1 MKKLIITS
9 IALLCCLTMV
19 AGSVTER
26 AAREKAA
33 RFMLSKKADA
43 AAARGAM
50 HFGQNGGAEATLTVA
65 EQQAAFYVF
74 NIDSVGGYVIVSG
87 DDRMPDVL
95 GYSYSG
101 SYNPETLAPNMRSWL
116 EGYAD
121 QYEYLQTHDDAKAVK
136 QTSVT
141 GERIE
146 PLLTTHWFQDYPY
159 NAKCPV
165 INGERAV
172 TGCIAT
178 AMAQVMNYHQWPKQT
193 TTVIPGYGI
202 GYYDTEEEYQ
212 WMELPAL
219 GITEID
225 WDHMLPS
232 YDGSETA
239 EEIDAVATLMQ
250 LCGHAVVMKYG
261 LDGSGAKSEN
271 VRNVLPDF
279 FAYDGFMMG
288 YANRGGY
295 ENDAWNQLIYNELS
309 INGPVMYDGSI
320 KSSSGHAF
328 VIDGYDTNDYFHVNW
343 GWGGENDGYFL
354 LNALLVYNFDQG
366 ATIGVMRC
374 GEGPSAYA
382 VVEDSVLTFYYDN
395 KQNQRSGKVYTR
407 LPTYYEDSYLEN
419 FEEITSAVFDPSFA
433 DFHEMTDAS
442 SMFRGLYYLEKIEG
456 LEYLDTRKVTN
467 MNHMFCNCLSLT
479 SLDVS
484 GFDTH
489 MVSDMVEM
497 FYGCESLTSLD
508 LSNFDTH
515 RVPNMES
522 MFYNCYALET
532 LDISSFNTENVTDMN
547 YMFASCKKLKE
558 LDVSGWDTH
567 NVEDMRWMF
576 YGCEQLQ
583 ELDVSGWDTG
593 NVDNME
599 CMFSGCLSVKALDVS
614 GFDTRNVR
622 YMYYMFAACR
632 SLTSLDCSGFSMQS
646 NLSTKSM
653 FSGCSQLASVS
664 ITGETVKV
672 MDYTFRDCT
681 SLRTL
686 TCYAE
691 VPPTVGKKA
700 FDEVPRSEA
709 TLYVPASSVEAY
721 KEADE
726 WKEFGTILPIE
737 PTAVKEMKVS
747 NASNAERGLFHD
759 LSGRRYNDKPKNGI
773 YIHQGKKWR

>member
-1 MKKLIITS
+1 
-9 IALLCCLTMV
+9 MV
-19 AGSVTER
+19 AGPVSENE
-26 AAREKAA
+26 ARDKAA
-33 RFMLSKKADA
+33 KFMLSRKGAS
-43 AAARGAM
+43 AARSSQR
-50 HFGQNGGAEATLTVA
+50 FGGSGATLNVA
-65 EQQAAFYVF
+65 EQREAFYVF
-74 NIDSVGGYVIVSG
+74 NIDSVGGFVIVSG

-101 SYNPETLAPNMRSWL
+101 RYNPETSAPNIRSWL
-116 EGYAD
+116 EGYEE
-121 QYEYLQTHDDAKAVK
+121 QYEYLQTHNDAKAATLTEVD
-136 QTSVT
+136 

-146 PLLTTHWFQDYPY
+146 PLLTTRWDQDYPY
-159 NAKCPV
+159 NAKCPL

-172 TGCIAT
+172 TGCVAT
-178 AMAQVMNYHQWPKQT
+178 SMAQVMNYHKWPKRT
-193 TTVIPGYGI
+193 TTVIPSYGI
-202 GYYDTEEEYQ
+202 GYYDTEGEYQ
-212 WMELPAL
+212 WEELPEL

-309 INGPVMYDGSI
+309 INGPVMYDGSR

-407 LPTYYEDSYLEN
+407 LPTCSKDSYLEN
-419 FEEITSAVFDPSFA
+419 YEEITSAVFDPSFA
-433 DFHEMTDAS
+433 DFYEMTDAS
-442 SMFRGLYYLEKIEG
+442 SMFRDLYDLKKIEG
-456 LEYLDTRKVTN
+456 LEYLKTWNVTN
-467 MNHMFCNCLSLT
+467 MNHMFYNCLSLT

-484 GFDTH
+484 NFDTY
-489 MVSDMVEM
+489 MVSDMEKM

-547 YMFASCKKLKE
+547 YMFASCEKLKE

-599 CMFSGCLSVKALDVS
+599 CMFSECLSVKALDVS
-614 GFDTRNVR
+614 GFDTRNTR

-646 NLSTKSM
+646 NLSTKGM

-681 SLRTL
+681 NLRTL

-691 VPPTVGKKA
+691 VPPTVSNKA
-700 FDEVPRSEA
+700 FLEVPRSEA

-737 PTAVKEMKVS
+737 PTGIEEVSVERLAVS
-747 NASNAERGLFHD
+747 DDGWYD
-759 LSGRRYNDKPKNGI
+759 LTGRRIIGKPKSGI
-773 YIHQGKKWR
+773 YINNGKKVSF